1 MKLNDWSD
9 IASIVSSLLFGV
21 GSTLVSIIVF
31 YRVSRPEKKYE
42 LENSYRRQILDWCF
56 ESSMLLIRMRLHI
69 EEKEQRPPIEDLA
82 HLSAL
87 IDLGRFYF
95 PNISTGRGQYKPHAF
110 QGIRD
115 VIIDLLVW
123 SYQVCYFNPL
133 KKYTSHLITLQR
145 YFISEVFFRLG
156 KNDFLKSVEKFTG
169 LKLRDGVSLGQFL
182 SVAPETDSLERFFGE
197 NIIHW

>member
-1 MKLNDWSD
+1 MDLNDWSN
-9 IASIVSSLLFGV
+9 IASIVSSLVFGV
-21 GSTLVSIIVF
+21 GSALVSIIIF

-42 LENSYRRQILDWCF
+42 LENSYRQQILDWCF
-56 ESSMLLIRMRLHI
+56 ESSMLLVKMRLYI
-69 EEKEQRPPIEDLA
+69 EEKEQRPPVEDLA
-82 HLSAL
+82 RLSAL

-95 PNISTGRGQYKPHAF
+95 PNISTERGQYKPHAF

-133 KKYTSHLITLQR
+133 KKYTSHLIALQR

-169 LKLRDGVSLGQFL
+169 LKLKKGVSLRQFL
-182 SVAPETDSLERFFGE
+182 RVIPETDSFEKFFGE
-197 NIIHW
+197 NII